1 MNKLQII
8 TAAAALS
15 LLAITGAQAEG
26 YNGVHTHVSS
36 KNRADVDAEAVST
49 AAAPNQNVAR
59 GSRGAE
65 AFRPV
70 ANPDAVYES
79 AVATAH
85 APDQNV
91 SGGSKYNSRLLSTMA
106 RPAPAVQAQQ
116 STPAIAK

>member
-15 LLAITGAQAEG
+15 LLAITGAQAEN
-26 YNGVHTHVSS
+26 YDGVQTHVST
-36 KNRADVDAEAVST
+36 KNRADVNAEAVSA
-49 AAAPNQNVAR
+49 AAAPNQNVTR

-65 AFRPV
+65 VFKSV

-91 SGGSKYNSRLLSTMA
+91 TGGSKYNSRVISTMA

-116 STPAIAK
+116 SAPASAK

>member
-15 LLAITGAQAEG
+15 LLAITGAQAEN
-26 YNGVHTHVSS
+26 YDGVHTHVSV
-36 KNRADVDAEAVST
+36 KNRADVDAEAVNT
-49 AAAPNQNVAR
+49 AAAPNQNVTR

-65 AFRPV
+65 VFKSV
-70 ANPDAVYES
+70 ANPDAVYAN

-91 SGGSKYNSRLLSTMA
+91 TGGSKFNSRVVSTMA
-106 RPAPAVQAQQ
+106 RPEPAMQAQQ
-116 STPAIAK
+116 ATPAIAK